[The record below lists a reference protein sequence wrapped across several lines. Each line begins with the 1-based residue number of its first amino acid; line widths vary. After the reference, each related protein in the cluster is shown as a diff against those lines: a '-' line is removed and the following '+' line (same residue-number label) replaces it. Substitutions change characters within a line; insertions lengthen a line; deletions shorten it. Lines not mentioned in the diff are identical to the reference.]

1 MTSNAAVFS
10 LFRALTREAKRIN
23 DYNFRSHAI
32 RRVRKGFEINRGLQ
46 GEGSINTALEGGK
59 QDLALLRRQA
69 SIGQMYPGDRSVME
83 N

>member
-1 MTSNAAVFS
+1 M
-10 LFRALTREAKRIN
+10 LFTCWWNILFIWVAFKCDR
-23 DYNFRSHAI
+23 
-32 RRVRKGFEINRGLQ
+32 
-46 GEGSINTALEGGK
+46 EGSINTALEGGK